1 MRLYFAVSA
10 CLIVSAAAWAAT
22 TDLVVNPGFEDGAK
36 GWTFAVAEAG
46 PGRVLVTADVPHSG
60 GHALLM
66 DATHAPWEVGAL
78 SDPMPVTAGTRYRFG
93 VWVKEV
99 GGYGAYKAV
108 IDWRDAQDKH
118 ISYSNDW
125 RGHNRPIDYA
135 PHGGDFQAPPGA
147 THALLNIGVE
157 TGSAV
162 LMDDFSLVAMPPE
175 GPRLR
180 AYLFS
185 EPPDAEGKWLVRA
198 WMCNEGDAPTRA
210 ATLALVFPPGL
221 HADNLVRPLPALVPT
236 ERLRLEW
243 TLTGKPRSLPA
254 SLSLRMPQGTPVVGD
269 TSTTLFVGVGEMKE
283 TTGSGVPAPDPAE
296 ARPLV
301 GAYYFPVMLDWDR
314 SGWGVRHVDYLTPL
328 LGYYD
333 EALPE
338 VADWHILWAVE
349 HGLSFF
355 AYDWYY
361 NDGCLYINDALE
373 KGFLKARHRSAMKFF
388 INWCN
393 EGQCTWDK
401 PLNFSTES
409 LCGFMEYLC
418 THYLALPE
426 YLRVKGR
433 PVVMIIRPDP
443 ILQWHG
449 GPDGSRKALEAMK
462 QVARRHGLPD
472 PYFMCVCSAE
482 AAPLYRRAGYD
493 GLTAYTYGFG
503 EAPRRPDGNW
513 DYDDL
518 VTEHEKAWQSSL
530 ANAKAGGMDYMPAAW
545 TGWDDNARAY
555 GKSVRTVGNTAGRFR
570 EMCRLVRKYADP
582 SLNMVIVEAWNEW
595 GEGGYLE
602 ASKERGLSFLDAI
615 RDAFTGLHGP
625 HVDLYPTPAQR
636 ASYNTDI
643 TCEQVDEMYIRR
655 DRERRGL
662 GDMTRPEWNFDVPGD
677 FRGWY
682 HMANVDEV
690 SVGAEGLSGVSMSN
704 DPALSGPTLMNVH
717 AADWSALRVRMKVD
731 AGVMAQVFWCTA
743 DAPVT
748 SEEASA
754 QVSLR
759 ADGAWHDYVFP
770 VAENPHWQGVIRQL
784 RFDPTN
790 AAGAHFTIASIVGV
804 PSQR

>member
-1 MRLYFAVSA
+1 MKLLLTISISLLLTSA
-10 CLIVSAAAWAAT
+10 TLAAT
-22 TDLVVNPGFEDGAK
+22 TNLVVNPGFEGGSK
-36 GWTFAVAEAG
+36 GWNLPAQTDQVRA
-46 PGRVLVTADVPHSG
+46 LITADAPHTG

-66 DATHAPWEVGAL
+66 DATHAPWEVGLL

-93 VWVKEV
+93 VWVKEIS
-99 GGYGAYKAV
+99 GYGAYKAV
-108 IDWRDAQDKH
+108 IDWRDAADKH

-125 RGHNRPIDYA
+125 RGNNRPVEYML
-135 PHGGDFQAPPGA
+135 HGGDFQAPPGA
-147 THALLNIGVE
+147 THCLLNIGVA

-175 GPRLR
+175 GPKLR

-185 EPPDAEGKWLVRA
+185 EPPDADGRWLVRA
-198 WMCNEGDAPTRA
+198 WMCNEGDSPTKTG
-210 ATLALVFPPGL
+210 TLSLTLPPGL
-221 HADNLVRPLPALVPT
+221 RADDLERPLPVLVPT

-243 TLTGKPRSLPA
+243 MVTGKPRSLPA
-254 SLSLRMPQGTPVVGD
+254 PLSLKMPVGTPVVGD
-269 TSTTLFVGVGEMKE
+269 LATTLFVGVGEMKE
-283 TTGSGVPAPDPAE
+283 TTGSDVPAPHPAE
-296 ARPLV
+296 AKPLV

-349 HGLSFF
+349 HGLTFF

-361 NDGCLYINDALE
+361 NDGCAYINDALE
-373 KGFLKARHRSAMKFF
+373 KGLLKAKHRSAMKFF

-401 PLNFSTES
+401 PLNFSTDS

-426 YLRVKGR
+426 YLRVNGR

-443 ILQWHG
+443 IIERHG
-449 GPDGSRKALEAMK
+449 GPDGSRKAIDAMR

-472 PYFMCVCSAE
+472 PYMLCTGSAD
-482 AAPLYRRAGYD
+482 AAALYRRAGYD
-493 GLTAYTYGFG
+493 GLTSYGYGFG

-518 VTEHEKAWQSSL
+518 VAEHQKAWQS
-530 ANAKAGGMDYMPAAW
+530 AQAGAKAGGMGYMPAAW
-545 TGWDDNARAY
+545 TGWDDEARAHE
-555 GKSVRTVGNTAGRFR
+555 KSVRTIGNTAGRFR
-570 EMCRLVRKYADP
+570 EMCRLIGKYTEP
-582 SLNMVIVEAWNEW
+582 SMNMVIVEAWNEW

-602 ASKERGLSFLDAI
+602 ASKQRGLSFLDAI

-625 HVDLYPTPAQR
+625 HVDFAPNAAQR

-643 TCEQVDEMYIRR
+643 TCDQVDEMYIRR
-655 DRERRGL
+655 DRQMRGL
-662 GDMTRPEWNFDVPGD
+662 GDMAGLEWTFDVPGD
-677 FRGWY
+677 SKGWY
-682 HMANVDEV
+682 HMANIGEAKVT
-690 SVGAEGLSGVSMSN
+690 AEGLTGTSTSE
-704 DPALSGPTLMNVH
+704 DPMFQGPTLMNVR

-731 AGVMAQVFWCTA
+731 AGAMAQVFWTTA
-743 DAPVT
+743 DAPT
-748 SEEASA
+748 TTEEASV
-754 QVSLR
+754 QVTLI
-759 ADGAWHDYVFP
+759 ADGAWHDYIFAL
-770 VAENPHWQGVIRQL
+770 AENPRWTGIVRQL
-784 RFDPTN
+784 RFDPTQ
-790 AAGAHFTIASIVGV
+790 AAGAHFTIASITGV
-804 PSQR
+804 PRR